1 MAAKSVEFSK
11 PRSRLLT
18 EVTLRV
24 LGAGDLGVPGVIFFF
39 FCYSESEFNEK
50 DITLCSK
57 YRVAQSFG
65 LGDTIH
71 TEA

>member
-1 MAAKSVEFSK
+1 MPYIVVDAGHGGWDRGAHFS
-11 PRSRLLT
+11 
-18 EVTLRV
+18 
-24 LGAGDLGVPGVIFFF
+24 G
-39 FCYSESEFNEK
+39 YNEK

>member
-1 MAAKSVEFSK
+1 VTHNTFSSICIFK
-11 PRSRLLT
+11 Y
-18 EVTLRV
+18 
-24 LGAGDLGVPGVIFFF
+24 PGITYNRTHES
-39 FCYSESEFNEK
+39 YSESEFNEK